1 MYKKTIKYT
10 DYNGVDREEDFYFN
24 INKAELMDKQF
35 SVNGGWFELID
46 RITKAK
52 DNTELIKLFREVIHM
67 SYGVKSEDG
76 KRFIK
81 NQEVLDAFI
90 QCPAYSELYMMLAT
104 DDKAATAFINHV
116 FPADIVAKAQ
126 EMQKN
131 GTPAIPS
138 ST

>member
-10 DYNGVDREEDFYFN
+10 DYNGVEREEDFYFN

-35 SVNGGWFELID
+35 SVKGGWFELID

-52 DNTELIKLFREVIHM
+52 DNAELIKLFREVIHM

-81 NQEVLDAFI
+81 NQEVLDEFI
-90 QCPAYSELYMMLAT
+90 QCPAYSELYMKLAT
-104 DDKAATAFINHV
+104 DDKAATAFISHV

-131 GTPAIPS
+131 GTPVIPS